1 MFQAL
6 NNGVRRMGGFGAVV
20 TAMLNNISRVGA
32 DINFYV
38 GDSWLISVAGAPN
51 TTVWVSGGKNGASAM
66 TQMGVTDPSGN
77 FVLTGKMT
85 ADQVGTWTETWMV
98 GSQSAT
104 PIVFTVSQ
112 PPSGVTQTIG
122 STSTTATQATV
133 SNPLSSLLDLQL
145 FGFPAWMVAGA
156 GFLAYKLFGGRR

>member
-6 NNGVRRMGGFGAVV
+6 NNGVKRMGGFGAVV

-38 GDSWLISVAGAPN
+38 GDNWLISVVGPPN

-77 FVLTGKMT
+77 FVLTGKMDGT
-85 ADQVGTWTETWMV
+85 QVGTWTETWMV

-104 PIVFTVSQ
+104 PIVFTVAQ
-112 PPSGVTQTIG
+112 PPSGVQQQATQGTQQ
-122 STSTTATQATV
+122 TQQATV
-133 SNPLSSLLDLQL
+133 TNPLSSLLDLQL
-145 FGFPAWMVAGA
+145 FGFPAWMVAIG
-156 GFLAYKLFGGRR
+156 GFAAFKLLSKR